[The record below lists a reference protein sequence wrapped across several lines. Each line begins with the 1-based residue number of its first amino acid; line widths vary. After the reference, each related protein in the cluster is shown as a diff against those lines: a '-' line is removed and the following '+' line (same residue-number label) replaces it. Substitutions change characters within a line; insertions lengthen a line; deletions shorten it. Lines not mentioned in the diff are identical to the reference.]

1 MKMMKTTKKF
11 MMLALCCLMVL
22 LALKPS
28 VVKADRDA
36 GTDIDRSGI
45 LQINVYHYDSN
56 NDQKYFIQSGSGFL
70 ITDSEAGTQY
80 VITCD
85 HVAEVSKDV
94 QKLAKETFNVKKLN
108 IKIEVVVTRDITQ
121 TATLVNA
128 SVTDDFAI
136 LKLDAPIH
144 QKKAMIIRPEGA
156 ELTEDVYAMGYPA
169 AISELTDFNYYSEDQ
184 VTVSKGSVSLCEMS
198 NNGVPYIQHSASMTQ
213 GCSGGPLVDKNG
225 YVVGLNTFTYYLGD
239 ATYYYSLKISE
250 VTNALDML
258 GISYQTPDGSTGNTS
273 EESTTEAASEASE
286 TATEADTTDATE
298 ETPTSEALPTV
309 DTSALDEA
317 LTEATGY
324 LEDDYTAD
332 SFAELQ
338 TAITDAKAVKNN
350 AEATQSDIDRAT
362 GNLKTAID
370 GLEKASNTTLL
381 IIIIIAVVVVIVVV
395 IIIIVAVRSSKKKS
409 APVRTN
415 SSNVYPST
423 PAGIPSGMSSQSAAT
438 VPPVAPPVPPMQPQ
452 ASVMPQTP
460 VPPVQPV
467 MPVNQ
472 TASGYV
478 GEGAGETS
486 VLGYGTGETTVLGG
500 TNQMKASLTR
510 VKTNEKVDIVK
521 QLFRIGKERNKVDYC
536 ITNNNS
542 VSRIHADIVFKNG
555 QYYII
560 DNNSTNYTFVNGQ
573 MIPAKQEIALSDGD
587 RIKLSE
593 EEFIFKLG

>member
-1 MKMMKTTKKF
+1 MKMVKTTKKI
-11 MMLALCCLMVL
+11 MLLALCCLMVL
-22 LALKPS
+22 FALKPS
-28 VVKADRDA
+28 EVKAEGDA

-108 IKIEVVVTRDITQ
+108 IKIDVVVTRDITQ
-121 TATLVNA
+121 SATLVNA
-128 SVTDDFAI
+128 SATDDFAI

-258 GISYQTPDGSTGNTS
+258 GISYQTPDGSTNNAS
-273 EESTTEAASEASE
+273 EENTTEAASEASE
-286 TATEADTTDATE
+286 AVTEADTTAATE
-298 ETPTSEALPTV
+298 EASTTEILPTV

-324 LEDDYTAD
+324 LEDDYTTD

-381 IIIIIAVVVVIVVV
+381 IIIIIAVVVVVVV
-395 IIIIVAVRSSKKKS
+395 IIIIIVAVKSSKKKS

-415 SSNVYPST
+415 SSNVYPSAPT
-423 PAGIPSGMSSQSAAT
+423 GIPGGMSAQSAAT
-438 VPPVAPPVPPMQPQ
+438 VPPVAPPVPPMQQQ
-452 ASVMPQTP
+452 AP
-460 VPPVQPV
+460 VPPVPPV

-510 VKTNEKVDIVK
+510 AKTNEKVDIVK

-587 RIKLSE
+587 RIKLAE
-593 EEFIFKLG
+593 EEFVFKLG